1 MKVFREISYTNSD
14 LNEQKLDIY
23 IPENDTFD
31 VLIYFHGGGLQSG
44 DKSDMEQIVPFFLEK
59 NMAVVSANYRL
70 YPNAKYPE
78 FIYDAA
84 AAVSWTV
91 KNINK
96 YGKCKRIFVCG
107 SSAGAYLSMMLCFDK
122 KYLASY
128 GVDSSAITAYIH
140 NSGQPTCHFNVLKE
154 RGIDIRRIIVDEAA
168 PLYHIGNRNDYP
180 YMLFIVSDNDMPN
193 RYEQT
198 LLTVSTLKHF
208 GFEKKVKLKVMHG
221 KHCQHDF
228 ALDENSESI
237 FGKIIFDFVNEIE

>member
-1 MKVFREISYTNSD
+1 M
-14 LNEQKLDIY
+14 
-23 IPENDTFD
+23 
-31 VLIYFHGGGLQSG
+31 
-44 DKSDMEQIVPFFLEK
+44 
-59 NMAVVSANYRL
+59 
-70 YPNAKYPE
+70 
-78 FIYDAA
+78 
-84 AAVSWTV
+84 
-91 KNINK
+91 
-96 YGKCKRIFVCG
+96 
-107 SSAGAYLSMMLCFDK
+107 
-122 KYLASY
+122 
-128 GVDSSAITAYIH
+128 
-140 NSGQPTCHFNVLKE
+140 
-154 RGIDIRRIIVDEAA
+154 DEAA